1 VSEEPEGPK
10 LADSETAKFERY
22 IEAYIKLR
30 DRLADATKAFEE
42 TQKPDKELMNML
54 TSWLTNRLETVGA
67 DSVKT
72 KAGTAYTTTRYT
84 ASLADPKAF
93 MDFVISNNKLDL
105 LDRKA
110 NSAAVR
116 DFVEETGSLP
126 PGANLSAIRTV
137 GVRRAP
143 GT

>member
-1 VSEEPEGPK
+1 VSEEPEGPV
-10 LADSETAKFERY
+10 LPGEETAKFERY
-22 IEAYIKLR
+22 IAAYVKLR
-30 DRLADATKAFEE
+30 DQLNDAAKAFEE
-42 TQKPDKELMNML
+42 TQKSDRELMDML
-54 TSWLTNRLETVGA
+54 TAWLTNRLEAVGA
-67 DSVKT
+67 ASVKT

-93 MDFVISNNKLDL
+93 MDFIIANNKFDL
-105 LDRKA
+105 MDRKA
-110 NSAAVR
+110 NGPAVR

-137 GVRRAP
+137 GVRRAH

>member
-1 VSEEPEGPK
+1 MSDEPK
-10 LADSETAKFERY
+10 LQDKAHAQFERY
-22 IEAYIKLR
+22 VEAYVVVRDKIKAAN
-30 DRLADATKAFEE
+30 DAFAETIKADV
-42 TQKPDKELMNML
+42 ELQNML
-54 TSWLTNRLETVGA
+54 TAWLTNRLEAVGA
-67 DSVKT
+67 ESVKT
-72 KAGTAYTTTRYT
+72 KAGTAYTTTRYS

-93 MDFVISNNKLDL
+93 MDYIIANDKFDL

-110 NSAAVR
+110 NSTAVR
-116 DFVEETGSLP
+116 DFVQETGSLP

>member
-1 VSEEPEGPK
+1 MTDTTKVPET
-10 LADSETAKFERY
+10 ETAKFERF
-22 IEAYIKLR
+22 IEAYVTIR
-30 DRLADATKAFEE
+30 DKIADAKKAFEE
-42 TQKPDKELMNML
+42 TIKGDVELQNML
-54 TSWLTNRLETVGA
+54 TSWLTNRLEAVGA
-67 DSVKT
+67 ESVKT
-72 KAGTAYTTTRYT
+72 KAGTVYTTTRYS

-93 MDFVISNNKLDL
+93 MDFIIANNKFDL

-110 NSAAVR
+110 NSTAVR

>member
-1 VSEEPEGPK
+1 MSEEPEGPK
-10 LADSETAKFERY
+10 LAESETAKFERY
-22 IEAYIKLR
+22 IEAYVKLR
-30 DRLADATKAFEE
+30 DHIADAKKEFEE
-42 TQKPDKELMNML
+42 KQKPDTELMDML
-54 TSWLTNRLETVGA
+54 TAWLTNRLEAVGA

-72 KAGTAYTTTRYT
+72 KAGTAYTSTRYT

-93 MDFVISNNKLDL
+93 MDFVIANNKFELM
-105 LDRKA
+105 DRKA
-110 NSAAVR
+110 NAPAVR
-116 DFVEETGSLP
+116 DFVAENGSLP